1 VEILNALM
9 FRVRA
14 TGEVQWVWPHSE
26 NVEHYRRRGFVLLID
41 AATIDPDEARSAEIQ
56 IIREQEQEMWNRRGF
71 EEWAKAWNRRK
82 DGE

>member
-1 VEILNALM
+1 M
-9 FRVRA
+9 FRVSA
-14 TGEVQWVWPHSE
+14 DGFCQFVWPHSE

-71 EEWAKAWNRRK
+71 EEWARSFKPFRPK
-82 DGE
+82 DGEQ